1 MLDAAVTCSKQ
12 IRSMKTVN
20 PNVIAYAAIA
30 RKNNKIHPYTEMS
43 DIAIMQQKVAV
54 SRFDR

>member
-20 PNVIAYAAIA
+20 PNVIAYAAMA
-30 RKNNKIHPYTEMS
+30 RKKQQNTPIYRNVRYSNNAAETSSKQI
-43 DIAIMQQKVAV
+43 
-54 SRFDR
+54 

>member
-1 MLDAAVTCSKQ
+1 
-12 IRSMKTVN
+12 MKTVN

-43 DIAIMQQKVAV
+43 DIAIMQLKLAV

>member
-30 RKNNKIHPYTEMS
+30 RKKNNKIHPYTEMS
-43 DIAIMQQKVAV
+43 DIAIMQ
-54 SRFDR
+54 

>member
-1 MLDAAVTCSKQ
+1 
-12 IRSMKTVN
+12 MKTVN

-43 DIAIMQQKVAV
+43 DIAIMQQKLAV

>member
-1 MLDAAVTCSKQ
+1 
-12 IRSMKTVN
+12 MKTLN
-20 PNVIAYAAIA
+20 PNVISYAAIA

-43 DIAIMQQKVAV
+43 DIAIIQQKVAV